1 VFIVNNTNSDN
12 SLVLIVDD
20 HQPAAEMASRIFE
33 TKGYRVI
40 CSFDGADALEQA
52 TTHLPDLIVLDVMMP
67 GMNGFEVLEHLRN
80 QDRTVNIPTILVTA
94 KDTAADI
101 EQGLMLGADDY
112 LPKPFDPRELLARAN
127 SKIESRRLREQLQ
140 RRTKELQSL
149 LRISEELS
157 YSLDIDNLENLLVY
171 LMLDLLPCEVVGLIR
186 LSENKDIANAV
197 ISEKGG
203 DIITDEFDLS
213 ALLLNASQFTDAR
226 LWDAAHDSAIGDFP
240 NGSIIPLK
248 QLDDIHG
255 YFLIGSYEPL
265 DDSHL
270 RLLEG
275 IARQATL
282 ALRNAELFELKANYA
297 ERLES
302 TVQERTAELRK
313 AHEMLVRSEKL
324 ASIGQLA
331 AAFAH
336 EINNPLMPIVVNL
349 QGMLEDIAQ
358 GISIREQDIQHTID
372 SAYRIERMIR
382 RLLDFSRKRD
392 QSRPDGEILYVDDV
406 FQGVIEL
413 SNKHFEHSG
422 VQITAELPR
431 LSPVFG
437 NKDQLEQ
444 VFLNIMLNAKDAMP
458 NGGKLFIEL
467 FEEQEHITIQVVD
480 TGIGIAD
487 DKIGHIFDP
496 FVSDKEGG
504 TGLGLFITHEVI
516 QSHDGTID
524 VMSNL
529 NEGTRFIIRLPI
541 WDEEV

>member
-1 VFIVNNTNSDN
+1 MDKTNNDN

-40 CSFDGADALEQA
+40 CSFDGDDALEQA
-52 TTHLPDLIVLDVMMP
+52 TMHLPDLIVLDVMMP
-67 GMNGFEVLEHLRN
+67 GMNGFEVLTHLRN
-80 QDRTVNIPTILVTA
+80 QERTANIPTILVTA
-94 KDTAADI
+94 KDTPADI

-112 LPKPFDPRELLARAN
+112 LPKPFDPRELLVRAY
-127 SKIESRRLREQLQ
+127 SKIESRRLRDQLQ

-157 YSLDIDNLENLLVY
+157 YSLDMENLENLLVY
-171 LMLDLLPCEVVGLIR
+171 LMLDLVPCQVVGLIR
-186 LSENKDIANAV
+186 LNENNELVNV
-197 ISEKGG
+197 IVSEKGG
-203 DIITDEFDLS
+203 TIITSEFDVED
-213 ALLLNASQFTDAR
+213 LLQNASQYSTAQ
-226 LWDAAHDSAIGDFP
+226 LWNENAESVIPDFP
-240 NGSIIPLK
+240 YGGVIPLS
-248 QLDDIHG
+248 QLDEIHG

-265 DDSHL
+265 DESHL

-358 GISIREQDIQHTID
+358 NIPIQEQDIRHTID

-406 FQGVIEL
+406 IQGVIEL

-422 VQITAELPR
+422 IKIAAELPR
-431 LSPVFG
+431 LSPIFG

-444 VFLNIMLNAKDAMP
+444 VFLNIMLNAKDAMLT
-458 NGGKLFIEL
+458 GGKLFIEL
-467 FEEQEHITIQVVD
+467 FEEQNHITIQVVD
-480 TGIGIAD
+480 TGIGITE
-487 DKIGHIFDP
+487 DKIAHIFEP

-516 QSHDGTID
+516 LSHDGTVD
-524 VMSNL
+524 VQSEP
-529 NEGTRFIIRLPI
+529 NEGTRFMISLPV
-541 WDEEV
+541 WDEQE